1 MVKLANR
8 GVGLPGAP
16 AVAVVVATKDRTDLL
31 LGRCLPSIA
40 RQSTQPQTVVVVNDG
55 AAWDPGTRTRL
66 HRSVPGRP
74 LVLLS
79 NRRKPGPGGA
89 WNTALSHLHSARH
102 DGFVAFLDDDDSWD
116 ADHLAVN
123 LARAREMGAG
133 IVVSGLRAV
142 RGSEVIDRPLV
153 TTLRVDA
160 FLVGNPG
167 WQGSNTFVSS
177 RLLRAV
183 GGFREGL
190 ASCHDR
196 DLAIRLLRHPE
207 SRWAVEPRW
216 TATWYVGTEDSL
228 STAGST
234 AKREGLR
241 AFFRLYGDAMAMAQR
256 EQFLARGWMLFRIS
270 PQEIL
275 ASDAPAPT
283 LSGPRGDFDA

>member
-1 MVKLANR
+1 MFKLPDP
-8 GVGLPGAP
+8 GVEPPAAPGI
-16 AVAVVVATKDRTDLL
+16 AVIVATKDRTDLL

-40 RQSTQPQTVVVVNDG
+40 RQSTQPRTVVVVNDG
-55 AAWDPGTRTRL
+55 AAWDPATRARL
-66 HRSVPGRP
+66 HRSMPGAS

-79 NRRKPGPGGA
+79 NCRRPGPGGA
-89 WNTALSHLHSARH
+89 WNTALSHLHRARH
-102 DGFVAFLDDDDSWD
+102 DGFVALLDDDDSWD

-123 LARAREMGAG
+123 LAAARDTGAG

-167 WQGSNTFVSS
+167 WQGSNTFVSI

-207 SRWAVEPRW
+207 SRWVVVPRW
-216 TATWYVGTEDSL
+216 TATWYVGAEDSL
-228 STAGST
+228 STAGSI
-234 AKREGLR
+234 AKRAGLC

-256 EQFLARGWMLFRIS
+256 EQFLARAWTLFRIS

-275 ASDAPAPT
+275 ASEATAST